1 MRRYPVIFSLA
12 LVVLSTSGCA
22 DDNNT
27 EVTDIYT
34 ANSTMEVE
42 EPAIFQ
48 IEFDYNSEKVFNDGD
63 TVSLVVKIPAQ
74 LSYLRNSA
82 ELNQWGGDDM
92 MATPFVRTC
101 LDGTTYLAFVFD
113 DNDLDD
119 SQSSNDSDAE
129 LSITLVAK
137 RQGTEIPVEATAAI
151 ESVPYGCRED
161 FVADEQ
167 ELVEIEGPVF

>member
-12 LVVLSTSGCA
+12 LIVLSSSGCA

-48 IEFDYNSEKVFNDGD
+48 IDFDYNSDNVFNDGD
-63 TVSLVVKIPAQ
+63 TVNLVVKVPAQ

-82 ELNQWGGDDM
+82 KLNQWGSNDLS
-92 MATPFVRTC
+92 ATPYVRKC

-113 DNDLDD
+113 DNDLDNG
-119 SQSSNDSDAE
+119 QSSNNSDAE
-129 LSITLVAK
+129 LSLTLVGQ
-137 RQGTEIPVEATAAI
+137 RPGTEIAVEATAALN
-151 ESVPYGCRED
+151 SVPYGCRED

-167 ELVEIEGPVF
+167 EIVEIQGLLN